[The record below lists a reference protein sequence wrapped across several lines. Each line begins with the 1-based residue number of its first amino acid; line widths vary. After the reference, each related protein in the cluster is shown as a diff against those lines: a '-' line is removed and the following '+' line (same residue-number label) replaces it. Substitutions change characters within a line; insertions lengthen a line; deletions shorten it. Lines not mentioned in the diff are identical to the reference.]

1 MRYFLLVVAQLVFS
15 FKVLA
20 QAQPGYFNVRAY
32 GATGNGRTLDTPA
45 INKAIE
51 AAAAAGGGTVYVPA
65 GTYASYSVHLKSN
78 VALFLDQGATLLAAA
93 PPTNGT
99 GGYDVAELN
108 ESTKFQDFGHSH
120 WHNSLIWGENLV
132 NVSILGTGIIDGK
145 LGLTREGTRTP
156 GVANKAIALK
166 LCRNVLIRDI
176 TVLYGGHFGIL
187 ATGIDNFTVDNV
199 KMDTNR
205 DGIDVDCCRHVRISN
220 CTINSPFDDAICL
233 KSSYA
238 LGFARATEN
247 VTITNCEVSG
257 YDRGTFFNG
266 TYQRKEAALV
276 PDKMDVTGRIKFGTE
291 SNGGFKNITISNC
304 VFEYCRGLALET
316 VDGGI
321 LEDVTITNI
330 TMRDIVNSPFYL
342 RLGARMRGPENT
354 PVGVLRRVK
363 ISNVVVYNADV
374 KYGSIIS
381 GIPGHDIEDVTL
393 DNIRIEFQGGGTK
406 AQAAL
411 VPAEGEK
418 DYPDPGHMGDMPS
431 YGFFIRHVKG
441 LEMRN
446 IDIRYMQE
454 DQRPPFVLIDAK
466 DLRLRNIKAQHP
478 ASVPA
483 FTLQSVSGFDIK
495 DSELLRD
502 KQVKQMAKG
511 KL

>member
-1 MRYFLLVVAQLVFS
+1 MRYFLLVVTQLLLSFS
-15 FKVLA
+15 LLA
-20 QAQPGYFNVRAY
+20 QPQPGYFNVRTY
-32 GATGNGRTLDTPA
+32 GATGNGKTLDTPA
-45 INKAIE
+45 INRAIE
-51 AAAAAGGGTVYVPA
+51 AAEAAGGGTVYLPA
-65 GTYASYSVHLKSN
+65 GTYASFSVHLQSN
-78 VALFLDQGATLLAAA
+78 ITLFLDQGATLLAAA
-93 PPTNGT
+93 PPANGP
-99 GGYDVAELN
+99 GGYDAAEPN

-132 NVSILGTGIIDGK
+132 NVAIIGSGLIDGK
-145 LGLTREGTRTP
+145 AGLTREGTRTP
-156 GVANKAIALK
+156 GLANKAIALK

-187 ATGIDNFTVDNV
+187 ATGLDNLTIDNV

-257 YDRGTFFNG
+257 FDRGTFFDG

-291 SNGGFKNITISNC
+291 SNGGFRNITISNC

-321 LEDVTITNI
+321 LEDVTISNI

-342 RLGARMRGPENT
+342 RLGARMRGPEST

-406 AQAAL
+406 AQAAI
-411 VPAEGEK
+411 VPTEGEK

-446 IDIRYMQE
+446 IDIRYVKE
-454 DQRPPFVLIDAK
+454 DQRPPFVLNDVK
-466 DLRLRNIKAQHP
+466 DIRLRNIKAQHP
-478 ASVPA
+478 ATVPA
-483 FTLQSVSGFDIK
+483 FTLQAVTGFDLK
-495 DSELLRD
+495 DSDLLRD